1 MTDSLWELSLRDA
14 LTATAGPSAT
24 PGGGSNAPVTSA
36 FGLGLVVM
44 ALEVTQA
51 KQPSEALAN
60 AIARGR
66 ALLSTLAGHAD
77 RDVLVFATY
86 MQALGLPKADAAQQA
101 ARSAAL
107 QAAVLGATEAPLTA
121 AEACVEGLRYSEAI
135 ASLVQRNVWSDL
147 LAGADLM
154 FGSLK
159 AVLRSVDINLPA
171 VRDEAARNTFADRA
185 RAIAAEAS
193 AVYARLEGAEKK

>member
-1 MTDSLWELSLRDA
+1 MTDSLWDLTLRDA
-14 LTATAGPSAT
+14 LSATAGPSAT
-24 PGGGSNAPVTSA
+24 PGGGSIAPVTSA

-51 KQPSEALAN
+51 KQPSEALAS

-66 ALLSTLAGHAD
+66 ALLGSLAEHAD
-77 RDVLVFATY
+77 RDVVVFATY

-107 QAAVLGATEAPLTA
+107 QEAVLGATAAPLTA
-121 AEACVEGLRYSEAI
+121 AEACLEGLRYSESI
-135 ASLVQRNVWSDL
+135 AALVQRNVWSDL
-147 LAGADLM
+147 LAGADLI

-171 VRDEAARNTFADRA
+171 VRDEAARNGFATRA
-185 RAIAAEAS
+185 RAIAAEGG
-193 AVYARLEGAEKK
+193 AVYARLEAADKA